1 LLSNGAVVDSEKTLG
16 AQATFDL
23 KSSYKGT
30 TMSCEVGIQQEEV
43 VKTYSSLDKGAI
55 SALEAAMTAAIYGAN
70 TMYYSERDAAYM
82 KRDAGDTN
90 LWKEMLGKAVA
101 KREDTK
107 VQAGL
112 DYIANLEKAGISILI
127 ARDKVTPAPS
137 PTPTTAKSP
146 EPAVTGNVQPVEM
159 KLVGNIYFASGTYFL
174 NDEAKKTIK
183 ALATS
188 IFMKAPATVLSY
200 GFTDSKG
207 GTDNTLLSQNR
218 AKAVAQLLRSLLP
231 GQKIATGWYASSKPA
246 ATGNSKAALAKNR
259 RVEIYIK

>member
-1 LLSNGAVVDSEKTLG
+1 LG
-16 AQATFDL
+16 AQAAFDV
-23 KSSYKGT
+23 KDSYRGT

-43 VKTYSSLDKGAI
+43 IKTYSSLNKEAI
-55 SALEAAMTAAIYGAN
+55 SAFEAAMTSAIYGSN
-70 TMYYSERDAAYM
+70 TTYYSERDMAYM
-82 KRDAGDTN
+82 KRDAGDTK
-90 LWKEMLGKAVA
+90 LWKEMLDKALA

-107 VQAGL
+107 VQAGV
-112 DYIANLEKAGISILI
+112 DYLANLEKAGISILV
-127 ARDKVTPAPS
+127 ARDKVTPAPTPKAVPA
-137 PTPTTAKSP
+137 PTKSP
-146 EPAVTGNVQPVEM
+146 EVSVTGNVQPVSM

-183 ALATS
+183 ALASS
-188 IFMKAPATVLSY
+188 IFMKSPATVLSY

-231 GQKIATGWYASSKPA
+231 GQKIATGWYASSKPVA
-246 ATGNSKAALAKNR
+246 AGNSKAALAKNR